1 MANMQSEN
9 KNDGLRK
16 KLKDFAKDY
25 RGWTPI
31 VYGGLSALTA
41 YVGGVV
47 TVSAKDIYGY
57 VVAELPKIPKYISEN
72 PNISD
77 LLHKSFAQI
86 YSSIIAVNSTAQ
98 EYAIAGF
105 VGGII
110 LVGQTRSFLRKRLG
124 GE

>member
-1 MANMQSEN
+1 MQSEN
-9 KNDGLRK
+9 ENDGLRK
-16 KLKDFAKDY
+16 RLKNIAKDY

-31 VYGGLSALTA
+31 IYGGLSALTA
-41 YVGGVV
+41 YVGGIV

-57 VVAELPKIPKYISEN
+57 VATELPKIPKYISEN
-72 PNISD
+72 PDIGD

-86 YSSIIAVNSTAQ
+86 YSSLIGINSFA
-98 EYAIAGF
+98 EDCAIAGF
-105 VGGII
+105 VGGVI